1 MKHEK
6 ADLKTE
12 TRK

>member
-6 ADLKTE
+6 ADIARSL
-12 TRK
+12 